1 MTTRFDDNML
11 RFYPDVKSF
20 FSNVQING
28 TLHERSKTVIHF
40 LERGSDDERYF
51 TIADK
56 FNTYGSSSTMSTKN
70 GYSKFHNNGVDFY
83 IGELKDLKKVD
94 EFKRKV
100 IDAIDAAENK
110 GGLTTEKRK
119 VFKQVFKENVNII
132 VGNEHDFSVF
142 SNSFYD
148 LFFYSEVRDK
158 TRYVAW
164 L

>member
-1 MTTRFDDNML
+1 MTTRFDENML
-11 RFYPDVKSF
+11 KFYPDVKVF

-28 TLHERSKTVIHF
+28 SLNERAKTVSQF
-40 LERGSDDERYF
+40 LERGNEGERYF
-51 TIADK
+51 VIADK

-83 IGELKDLKKVD
+83 IGELKDLKKVN
-94 EFKRKV
+94 EFKRKAV
-100 IDAIDAAENK
+100 LAIDAAEIK
-110 GGLTTEKRK
+110 GGLTTDKRK

-132 VGNEHDFSVF
+132 VGYELDFSVF

-148 LFFYSEVRDK
+148 LFYYSEVRDK